1 MGFAY
6 VPNGRNIPAVA
17 VAALLLSSLSLGEC
31 ATAIAGT
38 SLMDA
43 KAQATPKTSIYD
55 PPPKREKPAMTPD
68 ERLKMQK
75 DLNAALD
82 IDWHSDVWAIAASE
96 NMQSRNSTTT
106 LIFLTLFAHD

>member
-75 DLNAALD
+75 DLNAARDRQLAGSKTRA
-82 IDWHSDVWAIAASE
+82 HAAPAKSI
-96 NMQSRNSTTT
+96 MP
-106 LIFLTLFAHD
+106 